1 MDELVGKLA
10 TKAGIDSVVA
20 EKTVGISLDFLRSGG
35 DPSENVHARIAV
47 GTKPMGLGIGIS
59 KNQSGAREFVRFGQ
73 DKIGAAQMSEIIA
86 GTPGTAQFA

>member
-20 EKTVGISLDFLRSGG
+20 EKTVGISLDFLRSG

-47 GTKPMGLGIGIS
+47 GTKPMGLGIS

-73 DKIGAAQMSEIIA
+73 DKIGAAQMSAIIA
-86 GTPGTAQFA
+86 GTPGTSQFA

>member
-20 EKTVGISLDFLRSGG
+20 EKTVGISLDFLRSG
-35 DPSENVHARIAV
+35 DPSENVHARITV
-47 GTKPMGLGIGIS
+47 GTKPMGLGIS

>member
-20 EKTVGISLDFLRSGG
+20 EQTVGISLDFLRSGD

-47 GTKPMGLGIGIS
+47 GTKPMGLGIS